1 MPLNRRNFRGNMSP
15 NAACKLRRTQ
25 TSPNVPWAAKL
36 DLLLKICHEHHL
48 TRIGSE
54 VREHPTGCPTV
65 ARLDSDSGREEGR
78 PPNSNLAVTPSVLL
92 RSTRSQ
98 NLLGAMDQEHT
109 MPGSATFFEL
119 WAWVRDLYRVLA
131 AAVGGPERKVDG
143 SETCC

>member
-1 MPLNRRNFRGNMSP
+1 M
-15 NAACKLRRTQ
+15 
-25 TSPNVPWAAKL
+25 
-36 DLLLKICHEHHL
+36 DLLLKISHEHHPR
-48 TRIGSE
+48 RIGLE

-65 ARLDSDSGREEGR
+65 ARPDSDPEREGGRLR
-78 PPNSNLAVTPSVLL
+78 NSILAVTPSVLL

-131 AAVGGPERKVDG
+131 AAVGGPESKVDG